1 MLPILYKRH
10 VHLKMT
16 TFVDLECF
24 FNRRGKPRTFTRFFQ
39 AAMVTPNEDKTMWTD
54 PLPEWDI
61 DTPIDLIN
69 ALYDS
74 GARPNPSILFWSKTL
89 RHANHKVYTPIYK
102 SLKDTD
108 FEPLPRIEDT
118 TLVHCHA
125 ITRLLQHWRETNTGK
140 LEEDFLHYMVKKAKA
155 NTGEVVAHNG
165 RAFDFRVLA
174 GAASRSGTSLTD
186 VTFIDSLPLFKKKWP
201 DLKSYSQPKL
211 YKHIFPKESYRAHDA
226 LEDARA
232 LQQLWNKAYPPS
244 LKPPTSPIA
253 VKEYTMPPLDAVPGI
268 GPKTV
273 IKLAKKGI
281 TTMEQLKRRYKERGT
296 LRGDVHL
303 YSKADA
309 YSACLD
315 GLRL

>member
-1 MLPILYKRH
+1 MLTKLFK
-10 VHLKMT
+10 VHTQCKMT

-39 AAMVTPNEDKTMWTD
+39 AAMVAPNSKKTMWID

-61 DTPIDLIN
+61 DTPLDLIN

-102 SLKDTD
+102 ALKDAD
-108 FEPLPRIEDT
+108 FEPLPRIEDAA
-118 TLVHCHA
+118 LVHCHA
-125 ITRLLQHWRETNTGK
+125 ITRLLQHWRDTDTGK
-140 LEEDFLHYMVKKAKA
+140 LEEDFLKYMVDTAKN
-155 NTGEVVAHNG
+155 NTGDVVAHNG

-174 GAASRSGTSLTD
+174 GAAARSGTSLES
-186 VTFIDSLPLFKKKWP
+186 VTFVDSLPLFKKKWP

-211 YKHIFPKESYRAHDA
+211 YKHIFPKQTYRAHDA
-226 LEDARA
+226 LEDAIA
-232 LQQLWNKAYPPS
+232 LQKLWDNAYNNK
-244 LKPPTSPIA
+244 KPPTSPIR
-253 VKEYTMPPLDAVPGI
+253 VSKRPPITSVPGV
-268 GPKTV
+268 GPKTAE
-273 IKLAKKGI
+273 KLAKRGI
-281 TTMEQLKRRYKERGT
+281 TTIEQLQKRYKERGT

-309 YSACLD
+309 YFATLHS
-315 GLRL
+315 LRL